1 VAQLTMTQAEVRTL
15 REILSSFLSD
25 LRMEIADTDSMSFR
39 EGLKRQEDLLKKLLD
54 QLDAGLAS
62 PDASAGED
70 DSGRGQSST

>member
-1 VAQLTMTQAEVRTL
+1 VAQLTMTQAEIGTL

-62 PDASAGED
+62 PDASTGED

>member
-1 VAQLTMTQAEVRTL
+1 MHRRSIVAQLTITQAEAGTL

-54 QLDAGLAS
+54 QLDGALAS
-62 PDASAGED
+62 PDATAGED
-70 DSGRGQSST
+70 D